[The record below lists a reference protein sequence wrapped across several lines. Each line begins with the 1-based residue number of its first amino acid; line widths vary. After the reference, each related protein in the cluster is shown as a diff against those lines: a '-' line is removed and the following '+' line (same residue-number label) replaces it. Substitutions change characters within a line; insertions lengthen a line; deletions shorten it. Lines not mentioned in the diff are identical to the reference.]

1 MNRNLRLTQ
10 YLAFVGLGFTQCIMG
25 PLLPAIR
32 VRVAMSDWQAG
43 LVGSGQFIG
52 VLAVGLLGGRLADRF
67 GKKAFVV
74 TASLVMIAGLAG
86 YFVAAGFT
94 SLFLSSVL
102 AGLGGGG
109 YEVGVN
115 ALQADHAAE
124 DSGHAMNFLHAF
136 YGVGAVGGPFAATLS
151 LGAGLGWRPVL
162 FLAAL
167 APAAVA
173 ALLLAQHVPPGRSAV
188 TEAEPFTV
196 RPVLWLAG
204 LAFALYV
211 GVEMSVSVWITTLWS
226 RTAAGS
232 PIPAPL
238 MSAVFWGALTAGR
251 LVCGKVADRIGHQR
265 FLSLA
270 AAAVVAIGLAWL
282 LFPAAAAMTLAATI
296 LFGLALAGIYPTL
309 MALVTDAFP
318 GASGRVVGF
327 LSVFVA
333 VGGFAF
339 PAGVGRLSD
348 ARSITVLPAVVVLAS
363 VLLLGTFR
371 ALRLPRAGGEA
382 RAEGFR
388 A

>member
-1 MNRNLRLTQ
+1 MTRTLRATQ

-32 VRVAMSDWQAG
+32 ARVAMSDWQAG

-52 VLAVGLLGGRLADRF
+52 VLVVGTLGGRLADRV
-67 GKKAFVV
+67 GKKAFLVA
-74 TASLVMIAGLAG
+74 ASAVMVAGLGGYLVAG
-86 YFVAAGFT
+86 GFWQ
-94 SLFLSSVL
+94 LFLSSML
-102 AGLGGGG
+102 TGLGGGG

-115 ALQADHAAE
+115 ALQADHAGE
-124 DSGHAMNFLHAF
+124 DSGHSMNLLHAF

-151 LGAGLGWRPVL
+151 LEAGLGWWPVL
-162 FLAAL
+162 VLAAV
-167 APAAVA
+167 APAAVG
-173 ALLLAQHVPPGRSAV
+173 ALLLFQPVSRGRSAA
-188 TEAEPFTV
+188 AESGSFTF

-232 PIPAPL
+232 AVPAPL
-238 MSAVFWGALTAGR
+238 MSAIFWGALTVGR
-251 LVCGKVADRIGHQR
+251 LLCGKLADRAGHHR
-265 FLSLA
+265 FLSFA
-270 AAAVVAIGLAWL
+270 CASVVGVGLLWVA
-282 LFPAAAAMTLAATI
+282 FPTAAMTLTATV
-296 LFGLALAGIYPTL
+296 LFGLSMAGIYPTL

-327 LSVFVA
+327 LAVFVA

-348 ARSITVLPAVVVLAS
+348 ARSITVLPAVVVAVS
-363 VLLLGTFR
+363 VLLLGTVR
-371 ALRLPRAGGEA
+371 AMRLPPVGGEA
-382 RAEGFR
+382 RSAP